1 MIDKDGDCISTYKY
15 MIFKNREHKTF
26 LSNVF
31 FKNKLVYYENGAYF
45 KWMFLWYIFSA
56 IMYLLR
62 VINTNEILILERV
75 I

>member
-31 FKNKLVYYENGAYF
+31 LKTNLCIMKMVLILNECFYD
-45 KWMFLWYIFSA
+45 IFS
-56 IMYLLR
+56 LQ
-62 VINTNEILILERV
+62 
-75 I
+75 

>member
-45 KWMFLWYIFSA
+45 K
-56 IMYLLR
+56 
-62 VINTNEILILERV
+62 
-75 I
+75 